1 MPGPDSDTTPKPNR
15 LGNETSAYLRQHMHN
30 PVDWWPWC
38 DEALSLARREDKPLL
53 VSIGY
58 SACHWCHVMERE
70 SFEDPVTAERMNE
83 AFVPIKVDR
92 EERPDIDQ
100 IYMDTIMRLQ
110 GQGGWPL
117 TVFCKPNGEPF
128 YAGTYFPPE
137 PRHGLPSFRQLLESM
152 ALAWAEKRD
161 QIDGATER
169 ILAALRERA
178 QGDAVE
184 IPGAAQ
190 LVRTARSMVQA
201 GDDEHGGFGDAPK
214 FPTPPRLEFI
224 LAAESR
230 LGEDAA
236 DARDFLRLTCEEMAH
251 RGLYDQL
258 GGGFHRYCVDAHWG
272 VPHFEKMLYDQGQ
285 LVRVYADLWR
295 RTGCSDDKL
304 TWPILETADW
314 LEREMRAEDGGWYA
328 SQDAD
333 SEGVEGKF
341 YVWRPEQ
348 IRDALPRDRAE
359 AFCRHYAVTEAGNFE
374 GQNVLWDTRRG
385 ARTELAEERA
395 TLRRIREG
403 RIRPATDPKRVTAW
417 NALTASGLAYAGSVL
432 GKPALVEAATETVD
446 FLLTRTRDEEGR
458 LLRIFA
464 EGIAKVPAFLD
475 DSAALLAACLDVYRA
490 GAGDRFL
497 EAGLAEADEIVAR
510 FFDPDEGDLFLT
522 PSDGEPLPHRP
533 RSDPDGATPHSTGL
547 AVLGLLRAASLS
559 GRASLRTTAEQILR
573 GHAFAMEKDP
583 AAFPTLLR
591 AASWAEQDLSC
602 AVIVASGDAPGT
614 AALASAAR
622 RSLEPDESVVLIA
635 GAYVPGL
642 DTAWAQGRGAVD
654 GRPTAYV
661 CRGRTCSLPIT
672 EPADLVS
679 ARLKT
684 PR

>member
-1 MPGPDSDTTPKPNR
+1 MSGPDSNAPPRTNR

-38 DEALSLARREDKPLL
+38 DEALALARREDKPLL

-70 SFEDPVTAERMNE
+70 SFEDPATAERMNE

-117 TVFCKPNGEPF
+117 TVFCKPDGEPF

-161 QIDGATER
+161 QIDGAAER
-169 ILAALRERA
+169 ILTALRERP
-178 QGDAVE
+178 QGVALE
-184 IPGAAQ
+184 TPGAAQ
-190 LVRTARSMVQA
+190 LVRAARDMLRA

-214 FPTPPRLEFI
+214 FPTPTSLELI
-224 LAAESR
+224 LAAEAR
-230 LGEDAA
+230 LGEDATG
-236 DARDFLRLTCEEMAH
+236 ARDFLRLTCAEMAH

-295 RTGCSDDKL
+295 RTGCSDDAL
-304 TWPILETADW
+304 IWPILETADW
-314 LEREMRAEDGGWYA
+314 LEREMRAEDGGWFA
-328 SQDAD
+328 SLDAD

-341 YVWRPEQ
+341 YVWRPEE
-348 IRDALPRDRAE
+348 IRAALPADRAE
-359 AFCRHYAVTEAGNFE
+359 AFCRQYAVTEAGNFE
-374 GQNVLWDTRRG
+374 GQSVLWDTRRG
-385 ARTELAEERA
+385 ARAELAEERD
-395 TLRRIREG
+395 LLLRIRAG

-432 GKPALVEAATETVD
+432 GETRLVDAAAETVD
-446 FLLTRTRDEEGR
+446 FLLTRTRDADGR

-475 DSAALLAACLDVYRA
+475 DSAALLAACLDLYRA

-497 EAGLAEADEIVAR
+497 AAGLAEAEEIVAR
-510 FFDPDEGDLFLT
+510 FFDADEGDLFLT

-573 GHAFAMEKDP
+573 SHAFALEKAP
-583 AAFPTLLR
+583 TAFPTLLR
-591 AASWAEQDLSC
+591 AASWAEQEFSC
-602 AVIVASGDAPGT
+602 AVIVGAADDPRT
-614 AALASAAR
+614 AALAFAAR
-622 RSLEPDESVVLIA
+622 RSLEPDESVVLVT
-635 GAYVPGL
+635 GADVPGL
-642 DTAWAQGRGAVD
+642 DTTWAHDRIALD
-654 GRPTAYV
+654 GQPTVYV
-661 CRGRTCSLPIT
+661 CRGLACSLPIT

-679 ARLKT
+679 AELTK